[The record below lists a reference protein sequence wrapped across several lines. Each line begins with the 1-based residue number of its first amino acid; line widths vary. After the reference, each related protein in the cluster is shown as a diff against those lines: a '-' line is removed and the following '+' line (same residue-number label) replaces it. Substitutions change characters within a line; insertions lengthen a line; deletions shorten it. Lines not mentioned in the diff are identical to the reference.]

1 MIQALKRFYSNFGD
15 RGVMF
20 IMFAFSVVAHSLLS
34 MCMELPAVSP
44 DETGVASI
52 AAFYSGRDWSA
63 LMGQISYY
71 YGYVQALFYAP
82 LFMLFRNPYTLY
94 KACLVMNGVLISL
107 VPLIAY
113 HICGKLGVNKVWQ
126 KLAAGFCAGS
136 YITYIAHSK
145 FLWNETI
152 CSVLPW
158 VLLWIMILAAD
169 CKSTGR
175 RCALSAAAGVLCA
188 VSYGAHSRL
197 IAVVIA
203 FVLTLLIARIF
214 MKKTILVLP
223 VFFPVLAASFIGEHF
238 CRKQIQL
245 LVWNGNAS
253 GNTLE
258 AEFDRIFGL
267 FSGEGF
273 GKFLST
279 LFGHL
284 FTFMTS
290 TVGIGAL
297 ACAVFFLIIIIR
309 IGEWHSGRKTEVING
324 IEVRTQAEH
333 KFSADITVLGIYAFL
348 AVGGSLLLS
357 VLFKFNSGQIGDI
370 KDLTMFGRY
379 TDNTAPLAVFLV
391 LVFLFRYGLTV
402 KQTAWA
408 AAVYAYV
415 CMGFFT
421 VSYPQIQEAKGYRE
435 SPILGLMPWRIGED
449 FTKTLT
455 TESLIIMCSVTF
467 SVLALTAVF
476 TSCTKKSKKALI
488 SGTMCCIF
496 LYTTIF
502 AGVSYLPYRAETNL
516 TRTLPARS
524 VSTLLYNESASPAIV
539 CYKLSSRNAGLIQF
553 LNLDAKVTIIRK
565 AKNIPDNCI
574 IIADEEEQLPLEPDT
589 YDYIGTEGGLS
600 VYAHG
605 ETARDY
611 MKYKR
616 SAGIAE
622 ASTSESVAH
631 NGISD

>member
-20 IMFAFSVVAHSLLS
+20 IMFAFSVVTHSLLS
-34 MCMELPAVSP
+34 ICMELPAVNP
-44 DETGVASI
+44 DEMGVASI

-71 YGYVQALFYAP
+71 YGYVQAVFYAP

-94 KACLVMNGVLISL
+94 KACLVMNGVLISV

-113 HICGKLGVNKVWQ
+113 HICGKLGVKKVWQ
-126 KLAAGFCAGS
+126 KIAAAFCSGS
-136 YITYIAHSK
+136 YITYIAHTK

-158 VLLWIMILAAD
+158 VLLWVIATASD
-169 CKSTGR
+169 CKSTGT
-175 RCALSAAAGVLCA
+175 RCAFSAAAGLLCA

-203 FVLTLLIARIF
+203 FILTLLIVRIF
-214 MKKTILVLP
+214 MRKVILVLP
-223 VFFPVLAASFIGEHF
+223 VFFASLAASFAGEYF

-245 LVWNGNAS
+245 LVWKGNAS

-258 AEFDRIFGL
+258 AEFDRVFGL
-267 FSGEGF
+267 FSGNGF

-290 TVGIGAL
+290 TAGIGAI
-297 ACAVFFLIIIIR
+297 AVAVFFLMIIVR
-309 IGEWHSGRKTEVING
+309 ISEWHGGRKTETING
-324 IEVRTQAEH
+324 VEVRTTAEH
-333 KFSADITVLGIYAFL
+333 KFSAEITIAGIYAFL

-379 TDNTAPLAVFLV
+379 TDSAAPLAVFLV
-391 LVFLFRYGLTV
+391 LAFLFRYGLTT
-402 KQTAWA
+402 KQVAWS

-421 VSYPQIQEAKGYRE
+421 TSYPQIKEARGYRE

-449 FTKTLT
+449 FTRTLT

-476 TSCTKKSKKALI
+476 TACTKKSKKALI
-488 SGTMCCIF
+488 SGTMCSIF

-502 AGVSYLPYRAETNL
+502 AGISYLPYRAETNARK
-516 TRTLPARS
+516 TEPARA
-524 VSTLLYNESASPAIV
+524 VSTLLYDESASPAIV
-539 CYKLSSRNAGLIQF
+539 CYKLGSRNAGLIQF
-553 LNLDAKVTIIRK
+553 LNLSTRVTIIRK

-574 IIADEEEQLPLEPDT
+574 IIADEEEQLPLKPET

-605 ETARDY
+605 ETAQDY

-616 SAGIAE
+616 SAGSSE
-622 ASTSESVAH
+622 LSTGEPAVG
-631 NGISD
+631 NDISD